1 MFENF
6 TDRGIEAQRKV
17 MIFHLDLKAHV
28 LGWFCCQRKASQ
40 SWDMLV
46 VSYAQ
51 FPGEGLS

>member
-6 TDRGIEAQRKV
+6 TDREIEAQRKV
-17 MIFHLDLKAHV
+17 VIFHLDLKAHV
-28 LGWFCCQRKASQ
+28 LGWFCRQRKASQ

-51 FPGEGLS
+51 LPGEGLS